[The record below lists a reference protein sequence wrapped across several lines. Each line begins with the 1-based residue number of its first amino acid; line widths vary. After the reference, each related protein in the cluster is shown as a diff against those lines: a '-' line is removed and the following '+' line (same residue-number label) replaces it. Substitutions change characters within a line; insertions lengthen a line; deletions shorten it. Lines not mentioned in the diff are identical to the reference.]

1 MLWGVCGTGGLRCGA
16 SAWLG
21 MQWGG
26 FVGLGMWRGGAG
38 MAVSLCCAV
47 VVVLGCGMCWE
58 EDGAVWDVQICV
70 CVYGD
75 GCGGVGCRVWGAGR
89 AGV

>member
-1 MLWGVCGTGGLRCGA
+1 
-16 SAWLG
+16 
-21 MQWGG
+21 
-26 FVGLGMWRGGAG
+26 

-58 EDGAVWDVQICV
+58 EDGAVRGVQICV

-75 GCGGVGCRVWGAGR
+75 GCGAAGCRVWGEAR
-89 AGV
+89 AGL